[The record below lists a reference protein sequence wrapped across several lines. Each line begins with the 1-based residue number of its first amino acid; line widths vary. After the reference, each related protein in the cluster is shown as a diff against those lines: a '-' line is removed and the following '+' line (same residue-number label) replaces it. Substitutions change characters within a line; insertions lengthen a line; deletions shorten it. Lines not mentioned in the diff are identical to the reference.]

1 MSQTVKIDA
10 AAQDAIAE
18 IVGMPWEKDYFDNT
32 HDKDSA
38 HIATVT
44 REGTSVRI
52 YVCDESLCSADLWSF
67 EAEQIGQAI
76 LNAAKD
82 AKTFMKAQ
90 TEWSRSQMQRL
101 NCEIDGTQ
109 NIWGYEFYVNGKR
122 YGVHFTTND
131 SFTTNKKIRT
141 CIRFAKPK
149 RSAMDGCTWVQST
162 QRERLAAF
170 ISSTSLSRERSSQRY
185 FQLSTS
191 SNRRRI
197 THDRYSSFSST
208 RDERRDAEADHRTRR
223 STDRQSQR
231 TERPALFN

>member
-76 LNAAKD
+76 LKGVSGFLCLGRLFQGQPNEAALCFFCD
-82 AKTFMKAQ
+82 AVCQ
-90 TEWSRSQMQRL
+90 T
-101 NCEIDGTQ
+101 
-109 NIWGYEFYVNGKR
+109 
-122 YGVHFTTND
+122 
-131 SFTTNKKIRT
+131 
-141 CIRFAKPK
+141 
-149 RSAMDGCTWVQST
+149 
-162 QRERLAAF
+162 
-170 ISSTSLSRERSSQRY
+170 
-185 FQLSTS
+185 
-191 SNRRRI
+191 
-197 THDRYSSFSST
+197 
-208 RDERRDAEADHRTRR
+208 
-223 STDRQSQR
+223 
-231 TERPALFN
+231 

>member
-101 NCEIDGTQ
+101 NCEITGAQ
-109 NIWGYEFYVNGKR
+109 NMWGYGFYVNGR
-122 YGVHFTTND
+122 HYEVNFTTRE
-131 SFTTNKKIRT
+131 KART
-141 CIRFAKPK
+141 CVILNQAAKPIFHK
-149 RSAMDGCTWVQST
+149 VTDDVRKVSQEDAALVLKTFLLSKIKEDEECQSK
-162 QRERLAAF
+162 
-170 ISSTSLSRERSSQRY
+170 
-185 FQLSTS
+185 
-191 SNRRRI
+191 
-197 THDRYSSFSST
+197 
-208 RDERRDAEADHRTRR
+208 
-223 STDRQSQR
+223 
-231 TERPALFN
+231 